1 MHPLTCFSCTYFCES
16 IMSFAQLLFYI
27 NMSEANKSEK
37 QQKPFAVG
45 EGFRGAVSDVNA
57 ERKRAEG

>member
-1 MHPLTCFSCTYFCES
+1 
-16 IMSFAQLLFYI
+16 MSFAHSLLFYI

-37 QQKPFAVG
+37 QQKFPFAVG
-45 EGFRGAVSDVNA
+45 AWGFRGAVSDVNA